1 MSDSANQPNP
11 HFMQL
16 VMSFQAA
23 AWQQL
28 GKVASPFSGK
38 VERDL
43 AMAKNT
49 IDMLGM
55 IQEKTQ
61 GNLTDDEK
69 NMLEHALYE
78 LRLNYVDESKK
89 GDSQPKEEEA
99 DSGDEKPA
107 EKSETESGSEKPTE
121 SESGTDQK
129 Q

>member
-1 MSDSANQPNP
+1 MTDSANQPDLY
-11 HFMQL
+11 FMQL

-55 IQEKTQ
+55 LQEKTK
-61 GNLTDDEK
+61 GNLTEDEK
-69 NMLEHALYE
+69 RVLEHALYE

-89 GDSQPKEEEA
+89 SDGQPEEQKAE
-99 DSGDEKPA
+99 SGEEKPA
-107 EKSETESGSEKPTE
+107 DETKSEAGKDEPTEAESDSEK
-121 SESGTDQK
+121 
-129 Q
+129 